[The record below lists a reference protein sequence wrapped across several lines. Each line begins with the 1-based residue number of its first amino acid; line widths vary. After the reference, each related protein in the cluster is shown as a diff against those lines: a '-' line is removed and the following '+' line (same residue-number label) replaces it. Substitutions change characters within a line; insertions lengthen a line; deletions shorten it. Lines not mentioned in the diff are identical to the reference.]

1 MPHTNLTK
9 CLLIDVENS
18 NVVKC
23 KGIFF
28 ELSKYVTKTAPKRSQ
43 SPPPPAKQRSCDSC
57 VSVARYDE
65 LERKINEMMQRVDSE
80 KEDYR
85 KDDNDVINVKLV
97 SLTVEN
103 MKMKEDF
110 SVKMK
115 KVEDEN
121 MRIIEGYT
129 ALMKKVEQV
138 EVELSAAQAASA
150 PPVVQ
155 NSAPPPVQEPSAPLQ

>member
-18 NVVKC
+18 NVEKC

-28 ELSKYVTKTAPKRSQ
+28 ELSKYVTKTTPKRSQ
-43 SPPPPAKQRSCDSC
+43 SPPPPAKHRSCDSC

-85 KDDNDVINVKLV
+85 KLKDDNDVINVKLV
-97 SLTVEN
+97 SLTEEN

-129 ALMKKVEQV
+129 ALM
-138 EVELSAAQAASA
+138 
-150 PPVVQ
+150 
-155 NSAPPPVQEPSAPLQ
+155 